1 LAAVA
6 GGGVAAGPP
15 SPDALVAR
23 LGAPDY
29 ADREAA
35 GRALLAVGPAALPAL
50 EAAARSVN
58 PEVARRAAD
67 LLARVRRTADSAR
80 LLIAPTVRLDYRGVP
95 LAAAVNDLRVRT
107 GLPLT
112 LDHAGVADPDRPVT
126 CTTAELPVWE
136 AVEAFR
142 RAAGLREVFD
152 PELRFPKPV
161 GGYPTRPG
169 YYVPPPPLPAADAVP
184 VVLADGPDR
193 SLPGSRSAAVRVL
206 ALPAGFPRNSAVLGT
221 GEVTLHL
228 DVTPAPGR
236 NWQEVAAVRV
246 TRVVDEFG
254 RLGTRGTIRA
264 ADPPAFVLLGG
275 QVVGGGVAL
284 RWDPDGR
291 PLPPASF
298 QNPRVVPVPLVVATR
313 HARSLRRLEGAVVGV
328 VTEPGAELAAV
339 DRPAAG
345 SRADGAGGVRLT
357 VLDCGPAGRGAAVRV
372 QAELPSPWPEDRR
385 RNPWGPVWPDP
396 ARTPAHGHQVV
407 GLDPAG
413 RPVPA
418 ETASVARVSD
428 DGQTLT
434 TVWQLVYPHG
444 VPARLVL
451 TGPKP
456 VAVEVPFVL
465 EDVPLP

>member
-1 LAAVA
+1 MRRWLLAAVA
-6 GGGVAAGPP
+6 GGGVAAAPP
-15 SPDALVAR
+15 EALVAP

-35 GRALLAVGPAALPAL
+35 GRELLAAGPAAVPAL
-50 EAAARSVN
+50 EAAARSAN

-67 LLARVRRTADSAR
+67 LLARLRRSTDSAR
-80 LLIAPTVRLDYRGVP
+80 LLAVPTVRLDYRGVP
-95 LAAAVNDLRVRT
+95 LAAAANDLRVKT
-107 GLPLT
+107 GLPLA
-112 LDHAGVADPDRPVT
+112 LDPGGVADVARPVT
-126 CTTAELPVWE
+126 CSTAELPVWE
-136 AVEAFR
+136 AVETFR
-142 RAAGLREVFD
+142 RAAGLREVFAAEQ
-152 PELRFPKPV
+152 PFPKPNGDV
-161 GGYPTRPG
+161 TRQG

-184 VVLADGPDR
+184 IVLADGPER
-193 SLPGSRSAAVRVL
+193 HLPGTRSAAVRVL
-206 ALPAGFPRNSAVLGT
+206 ALPADFPRNHAVLGT
-221 GEVTLHL
+221 GEVALHL
-228 DVTPAPGR
+228 DVTPAPGLH
-236 NWQEVAAVRV
+236 WQGVAAVRV

-254 RLGTRGTIRA
+254 RPGSGGVVRT
-264 ADPPAFVLLGG
+264 ADPPPFALLGG
-275 QVVGGGVAL
+275 RGVAL

-291 PLPPASF
+291 PLLPPAF
-298 QNPRVVPVPLVVATR
+298 PNPRVVPLPLVIATR

-345 SRADGAGGVRLT
+345 SRVDGAGGVWLT
-357 VLDCGPAGRGAAVRV
+357 VLDCEPAGRGAVVRV

-396 ARTPAHGHQVV
+396 ARTPAHGHQLV
-407 GLDPAG
+407 GLDPDG
-413 RPVPA
+413 KPVPA
-418 ETASVARVSD
+418 GAASVTRVSD

-434 TVWQLVYPHG
+434 TVWQVVYPLG

-456 VAVEVPFVL
+456 VVVEVPFVM